1 MSVKIW
7 LGRQDP
13 NLFPD
18 YGTTLKKKPGQ
29 SPVRQ
34 VARAPTR
41 RATTRK
47 NRCLGGELEKYIF
60 NYFYSNESSLL
71 LGLQFTRNSFT
82 S

>member
-34 VARAPTR
+34 VARAP
-41 RATTRK
+41 
-47 NRCLGGELEKYIF
+47 NRHFMAEVLTF
-60 NYFYSNESSLL
+60 
-71 LGLQFTRNSFT
+71 
-82 S
+82 